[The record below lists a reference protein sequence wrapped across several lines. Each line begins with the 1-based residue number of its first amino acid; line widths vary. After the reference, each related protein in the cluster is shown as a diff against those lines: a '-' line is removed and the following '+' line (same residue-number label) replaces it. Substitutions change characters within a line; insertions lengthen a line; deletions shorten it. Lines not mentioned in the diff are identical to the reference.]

1 MDVKNNIKNSPE
13 NNKRHNS
20 PENKRHN
27 SPENKRHNSHENK
40 RHNSPENNKRHNSPE
55 NNKRNN
61 NPENNKRNNSPENK
75 RNNNPENK
83 KTSSENKSINYDD
96 ALVNHICYCNNY
108 FYNKTKIVV
117 LLPCNHLMHEKCIS
131 YFLINNKKKCPLCD
145 VPFIKI
151 VTENRLS
158 NPKYHQNIID
168 IKSVRLSENTSFINY
183 YTLPFAVVKFTS
195 IMNRLIAAQTHEDVF
210 SVGEYFFRLFNI
222 KINLID
228 NTENNPIYYK
238 NNIVKWK
245 KKEDDNSNIIILS
258 NHTNYIDTMI
268 LLYLFK
274 AGCVTSDFVNKFE
287 IGRRVVDKCNLLVF
301 KRGKDTNM
309 VEKIKEYLNI
319 HKRIIMYPEG
329 GMGNHE
335 TLFRF
340 RTGAFYTGGVICP
353 IIIKYRPYVWD
364 DNFKK
369 YIFKLTTQEE
379 INVDVYVNDLQYP
392 PFNNE
397 KIEKVRD
404 LMVEVGDLKKSR
416 VSNKFVK
423 E

>member
-1 MDVKNNIKNSPE
+1 MDDNKKNN
-13 NNKRHNS
+13 
-20 PENKRHN
+20 
-27 SPENKRHNSHENK
+27 
-40 RHNSPENNKRHNSPE
+40 
-55 NNKRNN
+55 
-61 NPENNKRNNSPENK
+61 
-75 RNNNPENK
+75 NK
-83 KTSSENKSINYDD
+83 KTSSEDKINYDN

-108 FYNKTKIVV
+108 FYNSTKIVV

-131 YFLINNKKKCPLCD
+131 YYLINNKKKCPLCN

-151 VTENRLS
+151 LTENRLS
-158 NPKYHQNIID
+158 NTKYHQNIID
-168 IKSVRLSENTSFINY
+168 IKSVRLSENTSSINY
-183 YTLPFAVVKFTS
+183 YTLPFAMVKFTS
-195 IMNRLIAAQTHEDVF
+195 IINRLVAAQTHEEVF
-210 SVGEYFFRLFNI
+210 SAGEYFFRLFNI

-228 NTENNPIYYK
+228 NTDKNPISFK

-287 IGRRVVDKCNLLVF
+287 IGRRVADKCNLLVF

-309 VEKIKEYLNI
+309 VEKIKEYLAI

-392 PFNNE
+392 PFNDE
-397 KIEKVRD
+397 KIEKIRD
-404 LMVEVGDLKKSR
+404 LMAEVGDLKKSR
-416 VSNKFVK
+416 VSNKYVK

>member
-1 MDVKNNIKNSPE
+1 MNCDNKKNSPDN
-13 NNKRHNS
+13 NNKKKNS
-20 PENKRHN
+20 PDNNNNNKIN
-27 SPENKRHNSHENK
+27 SPPN
-40 RHNSPENNKRHNSPE
+40 NNKINSE
-55 NNKRNN
+55 DI
-61 NPENNKRNNSPENK
+61 
-75 RNNNPENK
+75 
-83 KTSSENKSINYDD
+83 INYDN

-117 LLPCNHLMHEKCIS
+117 LLPCNHLMHEKCVS
-131 YFLINNKKKCPLCD
+131 SFLINNKKKCPLCN
-145 VPFIKI
+145 VPFTKI
-151 VTENRLS
+151 LTENRLTNS
-158 NPKYHQNIID
+158 KYYQNIID
-168 IKSVRLSENTSFINY
+168 IKSVRLSENTSSINY
-183 YTLPFAVVKFTS
+183 YTLPLAIVKFTAN
-195 IMNRLIAAQTHEDVF
+195 INKLLAAQTHEEIWG
-210 SVGEYFFRLFNI
+210 VGEYFFRLFNI

-228 NTENNPIYYK
+228 NTENNPISFK

-245 KKEDDNSNIIILS
+245 KKEDENSNIILLS

-287 IGRRVVDKCNLLVF
+287 ISRRVADVCNLLVF

-309 VEKIKEYLNI
+309 VEKIKEYLEIN
-319 HKRIIMYPEG
+319 KRIIMFPEG
-329 GMGNHE
+329 GMSNHE

-369 YIFKLTTQEE
+369 YIFKLTTQDE

-392 PFNNE
+392 PFNPE

-404 LMVEVGDLKKSR
+404 LMAEVGDLKKSR
-416 VSNKFVK
+416 VSNKYVK

>member
-1 MDVKNNIKNSPE
+1 MDVDNKKNSPQ
-13 NNKRHNS
+13 NNKNS
-20 PENKRHN
+20 PQN
-27 SPENKRHNSHENK
+27 
-40 RHNSPENNKRHNSPE
+40 
-55 NNKRNN
+55 
-61 NPENNKRNNSPENK
+61 
-75 RNNNPENK
+75 NK
-83 KTSSENKSINYDD
+83 KTSSEDKIILINHDN

-117 LLPCNHLMHEKCIS
+117 LLPCNHLLHEKCIS
-131 YFLINNKKKCPLCD
+131 HFLINNKKKCPLCNI
-145 VPFIKI
+145 PFTKI
-151 VTENRLS
+151 LTENRLS
-158 NPKYHQNIID
+158 NSKYHQNIID
-168 IKSVRLSENTSFINY
+168 IKSVRLSEDTSSINY
-183 YTLPFAVVKFTS
+183 YTLPFAVVKFTATL
-195 IMNRLIAAQTHEDVF
+195 NRLLAAQTHEEVF
-210 SVGEYFFRLFNI
+210 SAGEYFFRLFNI

-228 NTENNPIYYK
+228 NTENNPISFK

-245 KKEDDNSNIIILS
+245 KKEDEHSNIILLS

-287 IGRRVVDKCNLLVF
+287 IGRRVADKCNLLVF

-309 VEKIKEYLNI
+309 VEKIKEYLKI

-340 RTGAFYTGGVICP
+340 RTGAFYTDGVICP
-353 IIIKYRPYVWD
+353 IIIKYRPYIWD

-404 LMVEVGDLKKSR
+404 LMAEVGDLKKSR